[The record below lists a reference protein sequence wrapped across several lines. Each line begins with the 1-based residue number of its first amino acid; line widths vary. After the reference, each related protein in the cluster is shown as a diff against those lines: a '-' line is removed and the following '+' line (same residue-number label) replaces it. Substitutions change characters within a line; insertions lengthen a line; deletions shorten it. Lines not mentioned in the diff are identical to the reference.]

1 MSVNLISYTTSKNEE
16 LKNLTD
22 IIVYTARVSNP
33 SSQMKGLNTDKLI
46 NYLILHGHWS
56 PFEMVDVCIEINTTL
71 DIATQIL
78 RHRSFS
84 FQQFSM
90 RYSNSDLAFTETET
104 IRELRLFHPTNRQSS
119 LESYDSELSEQ
130 WKKKQQEVYELSRQ
144 NYNWA
149 VENGIAKEVAR
160 SVLPQSTN
168 TRLYMK
174 GSIRS
179 FIHYIQLRTKLDTQ
193 KEHRLIATLIAF
205 EIAKVFPQILSFI
218 QTQSNEKKN
227 DDDNTVTI
235 EKVLTS

>member
-1 MSVNLISYTTSKNEE
+1 
-16 LKNLTD
+16 
-22 IIVYTARVSNP
+22 
-33 SSQMKGLNTDKLI
+33 
-46 NYLILHGHWS
+46 
-56 PFEMVDVCIEINTTL
+56 
-71 DIATQIL
+71 
-78 RHRSFS
+78 
-84 FQQFSM
+84 M

-193 KEHRLIATLIAF
+193 KEHRLIATLVAF